1 MHNTPR
7 YEPITFP
14 LDNNRFSQLTDTVT
28 TRSSYDLTPYMT
40 KLWEK
45 GQEIHLLAL
54 YIMWL
59 HRVSGTQQIT
69 LGTLI
74 QEKWVPVAINV
85 QQGMNYN
92 DVLDQVEHAWKHKTE
107 DADASYS
114 FNQFPS
120 TFCLQQGSLIHMEA
134 HTAAPLHAGIIVN
147 KAKASWEMYYDSNSF
162 RQQTIDRFMEQM
174 ECLAEQA
181 VLHPQTTFTAYPML
195 SEMEQKLYQ
204 SMNQTTE
211 AFPADKTILDVF
223 QEVVEA
229 HSERLALQTDETRHT
244 YKQVDTASNRVA
256 TMLQQH
262 GIKPGQYVS
271 LFMER
276 SIEATIAVLGI
287 LKAGA
292 AYVPLDPHHP
302 QERNAHIIQ
311 ETNSHVVLS
320 SLAYRDLVVQAI
332 PKAQVLWMED
342 IEIYSD
348 TAIKPAITPLHPA
361 YVIFTSG
368 STGTPKGV
376 ILHHQGVV
384 NYGLAVRK
392 MMHVTEQDIFTQ
404 FITFSFDASVH
415 ELFGG
420 LLNGV
425 TLHFLTKEERMDSI
439 SFARAV
445 KRVGVT
451 CIPGIPAAFF
461 NQLVKTLPSTEAD
474 CFATVKSIG
483 VGGELLAGE
492 VVRSFQAKFS
502 SDTIIYNLYG
512 PTECTVTSTYHAVTK
527 PVKAD
532 TTSIPIGKPL
542 ANYEIYL
549 VNESYQL
556 CPINVPGEI
565 LISSVGIS
573 HGYLHMPEKTKE
585 AFISDPFTPESGKIF
600 YKTGD
605 LGRLLEDGEVEYLE
619 RKDFQVKIRGHRI
632 EIGEIEERLA
642 TYPEIQS
649 VTVIVKKDRD
659 NQNTLV
665 AFYTT
670 NTQQEIDPA
679 LLQAFCSQKLPP
691 YMIPAQF
698 GYLSSMPIA
707 PTGKIDR
714 KKLATIE
721 LKPVTGTQMYIAPK
735 TEVEQEIARVWE
747 IGLGVERVGANDNF
761 FEIGGH
767 SLKIIE
773 LLVELKP
780 KYPLLKINDFFTHPT
795 VQALAHRIE
804 ELNQEEQNT
813 EHTDSG
819 MIDSNS
825 QTEEVLTEYPERLQT
840 TKKVLRRDQHTFLLT
855 GATGYLGS
863 HLLNEL
869 LQTAPGTIY
878 CLVRGEDVQSAT
890 ERLYQNYSFYFG
902 DKLSRQLH
910 SRVRVMI
917 GDLQEVRLG
926 LGKEDWHELVQNI
939 DAIMH
944 CGADVAHFGDSQH
957 FYRVNVQST
966 ETLLDLAREK
976 QGIHFHYVSTIG
988 IPEELSYAGKWHAL
1002 RNADQVDYSI
1012 MLDNP
1017 YINSKWE
1024 SEKLVMRAFEQE
1036 GIPVTIYRAGNLS
1049 SHSLSGAFQR
1059 NMETNAMYRM
1069 CRAMFLLGV
1078 APHADWLV
1086 DFTPIDFAGKAI
1098 TRLALQ
1104 EEAVGAVFHI
1114 VNPEQIPYVE
1124 LLEHFQS
1131 FGYQLSLVSQQE
1143 YEQWLFDGTK
1153 KNREGMELA
1162 ITQLEGDGARN
1173 SNVRFACPKTT
1184 ALLQKLQITCPKPT
1198 KAYFQAMVRYAVEN
1212 GYFPMPTLAEP
1223 IC

>member
-1 MHNTPR
+1 MHNTTR

-14 LDNNRFSQLTDTVT
+14 LDNNRFGQLTNTVT
-28 TRSSYDLTPYMT
+28 ARSSYDLTPYMT

-45 GQEIHLLAL
+45 GQEIHLLAV

-59 HRVSGTQQIT
+59 HRVSGTEQIT
-69 LGTLI
+69 LGTLV
-74 QEKWVPVAINV
+74 QEKWVPVTITV
-85 QQGMNYN
+85 QQGMSYN
-92 DVLDQVEHAWKHKTE
+92 DLLDQVEQAWKSKTE
-107 DADASYS
+107 QTDASYS
-114 FNQFPS
+114 FMQFPS
-120 TFCLQQGSLIHMEA
+120 TFRVQQEPLFHIESQL
-134 HTAAPLHAGIIVN
+134 AAPLHAGIIVN
-147 KAKASWEMYYDSNSF
+147 ETKARWNMYYDSHSF
-162 RQQTIDRFMEQM
+162 REQTIDRFMEQL
-174 ECLAEQA
+174 ERLAEQA
-181 VLHPQTTFTAYPML
+181 VLYPHITFTTYPML
-195 SEMEQKLYQ
+195 SRMEQQLYQ
-204 SMNQTTE
+204 SINQTVE
-211 AFPADKTILDVF
+211 AFPAEKTILDIF
-223 QEVVEA
+223 HEVVEA
-229 HSERLALQTDETRHT
+229 YGERVALQTDEAT
-244 YKQVDTASNRVA
+244 YTYNQLEAASNRVA
-256 TMLQQH
+256 TMLLQH
-262 GIKPGQYVS
+262 GVELGQYVS

-276 SIEATIAVLGI
+276 SIEATIALLGI

-302 QERNAHIIQ
+302 RERNAHIIT

-320 SLAYRDLVVQAI
+320 SLAYRNLVIQAI
-332 PKAQVLWMED
+332 PKAQVLWIED
-342 IEIYSD
+342 IELYSEK
-348 TAIKPAITPLHPA
+348 AVKPAISPLHPA

-392 MMHVTEQDIFTQ
+392 MMNVTEEDIFTQ
-404 FITFSFDASVH
+404 FITFSFDASIH

-425 TLHFLTKEERMDSI
+425 TLHFLTNEERMDSI
-439 SFARAV
+439 AFAKAV
-445 KRVGVT
+445 KRVGIT

-474 CFATVKSIG
+474 SFAKVKSIG
-483 VGGELLAGE
+483 VGGELLTGE
-492 VVRSFQAKFS
+492 VVRSFQATFS
-502 SDTIIYNLYG
+502 RETIIYNLYG
-512 PTECTVTSTYHAVTK
+512 PTECTVTATYHAVTK
-527 PVKAD
+527 PVSDA
-532 TTSIPIGKPL
+532 TISIPIGKPL

-556 CPINVPGEI
+556 CPIGVPGEI
-565 LISSVGIS
+565 LISTVGIS
-573 HGYLHMPEKTKE
+573 KGYLHMPEKTKE
-585 AFISDPFTPESGKIF
+585 VFIPDPFSQGSGKIF

-605 LGRLLEDGEVEYLE
+605 LGRILEDGNMEYLE

-632 EIGEIEERLA
+632 EMGEIEERLA
-642 TYPEIQS
+642 TYPGIQN

-659 NQNTLV
+659 NQNRLI

-670 NTQQEIDPA
+670 KTQQEIDPS
-679 LLQAFCSQKLPP
+679 LLQDFISQKLPP
-691 YMIPAQF
+691 YMVPAQF
-698 GYLSSMPIA
+698 GYIPAMPIT

-714 KKLATIE
+714 KQLASIE
-721 LKPVTGTQMYIAPK
+721 LKPVTRNQIYTAPR
-735 TEVEQEIARVWE
+735 TEIEQEIARVWQT
-747 IGLGVERVGANDNF
+747 GLGVDRVGLSDNF

-780 KYPLLKINDFFTHPT
+780 KYPMIKINDFFTHPT
-795 VQALAHRIE
+795 VQSLAYRIE
-804 ELNQEEQNT
+804 ELYREKQETEQASAGRIGGN
-813 EHTDSG
+813 D
-819 MIDSNS
+819 
-825 QTEEVLTEYPERLQT
+825 QTEEVLAEYPERLHT
-840 TKKVLRRDQHTFLLT
+840 TKKLVRRKQRTFLIT

-863 HLLNEL
+863 HLLYEL
-869 LQTAPGTIY
+869 LQKTPGTIY
-878 CLVRGEDVQSAT
+878 CLVRGKDVHAAMD
-890 ERLYQNYSFYFG
+890 RLYQNYSFYFG
-902 DKLSRQLH
+902 KEQQKQLT
-910 SRVRVMI
+910 SRVKVMI

-926 LGKEDWHELVQNI
+926 LGKEDWYELVQNV

-944 CGADVAHFGDSQH
+944 CGADVSHFGDAQH
-957 FYRVNVQST
+957 FYQVNVRST

-988 IPEELSYAGKWHAL
+988 IPEELSHAGKWHEL
-1002 RNADQVDYSI
+1002 RNAEQMDYSI
-1012 MLDNP
+1012 VLENH
-1017 YINSKWE
+1017 YVNSKWE
-1024 SEKLVMRAFEQE
+1024 SEKHVMKAFEQE

-1049 SHSLSGAFQR
+1049 SHSLAGTFQR

-1069 CRAMFLLGV
+1069 CRAMFLLGI

-1098 TRLALQ
+1098 ATLALQ
-1104 EEAVGAVFHI
+1104 EEAVGAIFHV
-1114 VNPEQIPYVE
+1114 VNPKQIPYVE

-1131 FGYQLSLVSQQE
+1131 FGYKLSLVSQQQ
-1143 YEQWLFDGTK
+1143 YEQWLFDGTE

-1184 ALLQKLQITCPKPT
+1184 ALLQKLHISCPQPT
-1198 KAYFQAMVRYAVEN
+1198 KAYFKAMVKYAIAN